1 MFHRLSLS
9 TLPTFTHSSEDLDTQ
24 VSWTDLLYEM
34 LKMQGKMNYCHTLC
48 LFEQDTKINLGS
60 QKQSKFKNMTFSGG
74 KLLAMWANEFW
85 TSNRPQ

>member
-9 TLPTFTHSSEDLDTQ
+9 TFPTFTHSSEDLDTRIPKIKCLEH
-24 VSWTDLLYEM
+24 LLYEM

-74 KLLAMWANEFW
+74 KLLAMWANEF
-85 TSNRPQ
+85 